1 MVFLWFISFHTKKKM
16 NTHPLAG
23 DNKQRLYAETAETQ
37 RCVFFLC
44 RERTKEACCGIDSGR
59 ISDTGKY
66 YKEVDNV
73 MKAIIMAAGKGTRLA
88 SLGGDL
94 PKVLRVAGGRPLLS
108 HVLDTASCCPADDV
122 TIVVGYMAEKIVQAF
137 PGYRCVKQGDGAY
150 GTGLR
155 CDVRR
160 LQAAGLLD
168 YDGEIVVLNGDM
180 PLVRRSTVESML
192 DRHRRSSCACT
203 LLSCVSARGAPVRAY
218 HPWTPRAPSRAMFV
232 AIVEDADCTP
242 DQKKNSGAERRC
254 IHI

>member
-1 MVFLWFISFHTKKKM
+1 
-16 NTHPLAG
+16 
-23 DNKQRLYAETAETQ
+23 
-37 RCVFFLC
+37 
-44 RERTKEACCGIDSGR
+44 
-59 ISDTGKY
+59 
-66 YKEVDNV
+66 

-150 GTGLR
+150 GTGYAVM
-155 CDVRR
+155 CGVTGG
-160 LQAAGLLD
+160 GLLD

-203 LLSCVSARGAPVRAY
+203 LLSCVSARELPFGRIIRDA
-218 HPWTPRAPSRAMFV
+218 SRAEPGNVV

-242 DQKKNSGAERRC
+242 DQKKIRELNVGAYIYDAAKLRYALSQIKNDNPKGEYYLTDTLAALIAAGERVDAYITADENEMWGVNTPEDLEEITR
-254 IHI
+254 IVETRGQQ